1 MQYLTPIGEYVI
13 PIAAL
18 ILAFVVMYWDDL
30 RIAVRLINRLIQ
42 WMRA

>member
-1 MQYLTPIGEYVI
+1 MQSLTPIGEYVI

-18 ILAFVVMYWDDL
+18 ILALVVSYWDDL

>member
-13 PIAAL
+13 PVVAL
-18 ILAFVVMYWDDL
+18 ILALVVWYWDDL
-30 RIAVRLINRLIQ
+30 RIAVRLVKRLIQ

>member
-18 ILAFVVMYWDDL
+18 VLALIVLYWDDL
-30 RIAVRLINRLIQ
+30 RIAGRLVKRLVQ